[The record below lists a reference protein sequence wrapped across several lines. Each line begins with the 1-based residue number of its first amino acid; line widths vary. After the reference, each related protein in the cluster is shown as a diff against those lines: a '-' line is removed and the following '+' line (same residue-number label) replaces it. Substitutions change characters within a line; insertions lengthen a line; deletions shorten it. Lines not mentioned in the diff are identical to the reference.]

1 MDAVGGRRAGTAG
14 RASVPRRRTGLLRSG
29 VPGSRAIAPG
39 HLSSTA
45 VADTSSSDGG
55 ASVGGS
61 LTGGHFA
68 PTPFSGGHTA
78 FRGRALEDLR
88 RCLALA
94 EAAVESM
101 PEELTLA
108 GFGDAADFADL
119 VEGLSRRVGHLQ
131 LLATAVVDRTRT
143 AAINAAGPALKAAGW
158 TTGWGTETAGAEA
171 AAPVAVPAPG
181 PVADGCRNTAE
192 FLRVRL
198 RISAAEARRRLAVAT
213 AVLPRTGITGQP
225 TPPHC
230 EHTAAVLAAGT
241 IASRAGTIIT
251 TALDKNRPTAHPAM
265 LH

>member
-1 MDAVGGRRAGTAG
+1 MEAIGEHAADDPAG
-14 RASVPRRRTGLLRSG
+14 RAVTPGLSVPAMLQSRGLRS
-29 VPGSRAIAPG
+29 VPVSTPADHPAFDGGAAAGFSVTPG
-39 HLSSTA
+39 HLA
-45 VADTSSSDGG
+45 A
-55 ASVGGS
+55 
-61 LTGGHFA
+61 
-68 PTPFSGGHTA
+68 TPFSGRHTA
-78 FRGRALEDLR
+78 LKRGALEDLR
-88 RCLALA
+88 RCLALV

-108 GFGDAADFADL
+108 GFDDAADFADL
-119 VEGLSRRVGHLQ
+119 VEGLSRRVDHLQ
-131 LLATAVVDRTRT
+131 LLAAAVVDRTRT
-143 AAINAAGPALKAAGW
+143 AAINAAGPASKAAGW

-171 AAPVAVPAPG
+171 AAPVAVPVPG

-225 TPPHC
+225 TPPAC

-251 TALDKNRPTAHPAM
+251 TALDKARPIAHPAM